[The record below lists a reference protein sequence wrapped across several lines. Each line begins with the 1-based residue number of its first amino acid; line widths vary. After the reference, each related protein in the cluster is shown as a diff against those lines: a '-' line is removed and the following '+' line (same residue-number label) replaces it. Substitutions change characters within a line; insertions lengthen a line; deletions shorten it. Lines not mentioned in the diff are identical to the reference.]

1 MQRWF
6 CFATRVHGIYDKSWD
21 RECPVSTRSGGSI
34 PSSNNRRKTVH
45 YCQRTLR
52 CKLSDVFVCSWK
64 SRDLCITVWT
74 VLQWRVGQFLSSDNC
89 PEEIIIAFA
98 RISFLSLIFCS
109 FLCLCHV
116 SVRAL
121 CFWTVCPL
129 HSSIRSFIQTDIVIT
144 ISPERIGQEIH
155 SWICWTFYWIICP
168 VVLTQYQSITGSQG
182 NSEPTAVLCVLL
194 SLYLL
199 KHIGIDT
206 CVNKVML
213 NFMFYSNIVNSLY
226 QSILAIF
233 RSTLRHVPL
242 ARVPNIHADRHTHM
256 HRPCYM
262 WHRWQ

>member
-64 SRDLCITVWT
+64 SLDLCITVWT

-109 FLCLCHV
+109 FFMPLSRVGKGIMFLDCLYAAFVHPFIHPDRYCYHNI
-116 SVRAL
+116 S
-121 CFWTVCPL
+121 WT
-129 HSSIRSFIQTDIVIT
+129 D
-144 ISPERIGQEIH
+144 
-155 SWICWTFYWIICP
+155 WA
-168 VVLTQYQSITGSQG
+168 G
-182 NSEPTAVLCVLL
+182 NP
-194 SLYLL
+194 
-199 KHIGIDT
+199 
-206 CVNKVML
+206 
-213 NFMFYSNIVNSLY
+213 
-226 QSILAIF
+226 
-233 RSTLRHVPL
+233 
-242 ARVPNIHADRHTHM
+242 
-256 HRPCYM
+256 
-262 WHRWQ
+262 